1 MSTSGTKKV
10 RLSPPLKNCF
20 YELLMIFFSECLRAK
35 YWCSWSSKS
44 MSEANALSMLLI
56 LFLLLKRHERSE
68 CHSPWFCPWFSFYSF
83 NKLLKAFRHPP
94 RPSIARLSDFKKLL
108 LSDIKLQMADK
119 MDFKNYFCRT
129 LKLLLSD
136 IKLQSR
142 ICSLMLKNYKN
153 RSQKLSN
160 NVLFSTKSHL

>member
-68 CHSPWFCPWFSFYSF
+68 CHSLWFCPWFSFYSF
-83 NKLLKAFRHPP
+83 KKLLKAFSPP
-94 RPSIARLSDFKKLL
+94 SSPCVARLSDFKKLL
-108 LSDIKLQMADK
+108 LPNLKLLLPNFLTLKQ
-119 MDFKNYFCRT
+119 YFCQT
-129 LKLLLSD
+129 LKLLLPNF
-136 IKLQSR
+136 KLQC
-142 ICSLMLKNYKN
+142 ICCCFIKKL
-153 RSQKLSN
+153 QKS
-160 NVLFSTKSHL
+160 